1 MVAITIQNVLYSF
14 GTTRQPKARQKILD
28 AARRIVESQG
38 AGHLTFD
45 ELAVE
50 SGVTRGGI
58 TYHFPTKEALLKGL
72 IEVDIADWERA
83 AHETVPELGCRKT
96 AVILGHLRC
105 NLDSEDLQHR
115 RFVSGMLSAA
125 MIDPSLLDPVREH
138 QRRTFDGWDWSD
150 TDLMRY
156 VILMASEGMFWQSMF
171 DMNPLPPSVHQRV
184 VTLIRS
190 LAENPCAMPKN
201 A

>member
-1 MVAITIQNVLYSF
+1 M
-14 GTTRQPKARQKILD
+14 TRQPKARQKVLD
-28 AARRIVESQG
+28 AARRIVESKG

-45 ELAVE
+45 ELATE

-72 IEVDIADWERA
+72 IEADIADWERA
-83 AHETVPELGCRKT
+83 ANDASPEKACEKT
-96 AVILGHLRC
+96 ATILGHLRC
-105 NLDSEDLQHR
+105 NLDTDDIRHR
-115 RFVSGMLSAA
+115 RYVSGMMSAA
-125 MIDPSLLDPVREH
+125 MVDPSLLDPAREH

-150 TDLMRY
+150 EDLMRY
-156 VILMASEGMFWQSMF
+156 VVLMASEGVFWQELF
-171 DMNPLPPSVHQRV
+171 DMNPLPPDIHARV
-184 VTLIRS
+184 VALIRR